1 MGGCS
6 SLGRLVL
13 VILNLLFLVIS
24 LALLAVGA
32 ILKFTPETLMGFILA
47 GAQSAIPTA
56 PPGPTGLPASYTVPT
71 IPIPDTLS
79 FMPVVGDVA
88 TVLLVL
94 GAVLFCISFLACC
107 GACCKW
113 RPFLVVFVIVVIL
126 LIVGIAVI
134 GALFLV
140 KDSVLHNTIRSS
152 LVAKTKA
159 EYASH
164 KDGAFIQITNVLA
177 LKMHCCGFTG
187 PSDFVKNVTADFKEV
202 PVTCCKELGKECLT
216 NRKATDIQQTGCYE
230 KLQDMIQNSKTWA
243 IVGLVGILVLLLLE
257 VVFAILIVVDVSS
270 NKVGQS

>member
-32 ILKFTPETLMGFILA
+32 ILKFTPGTLMGFLLA

-56 PPGPTGLPASYTVPT
+56 PPSPTGVGYTVPT

-79 FMPVVGDVA
+79 FMPMVGDVA

-94 GAVLFCISFLACC
+94 GVVLFCISFLACC

-113 RPFLVVFVIVVIL
+113 RPFLVVFVILVIL
-126 LIVGIAVI
+126 LILGIAVI

-140 KDSVLHNTIRSS
+140 KDSVLHDTIRSS

-177 LKMHCCGFTG
+177 LEMKCCGFTG
-187 PSDFVKNVTADFKEV
+187 PSDFVKNVTTDFQEV
-202 PVTCCKELGKECLT
+202 PVTCCKELGQKCLT
-216 NRKATDIQQTGCYE
+216 NREAKDIQQTGCYE
-230 KLQDMIQNSKTWA
+230 KLQDMIENSKTWA